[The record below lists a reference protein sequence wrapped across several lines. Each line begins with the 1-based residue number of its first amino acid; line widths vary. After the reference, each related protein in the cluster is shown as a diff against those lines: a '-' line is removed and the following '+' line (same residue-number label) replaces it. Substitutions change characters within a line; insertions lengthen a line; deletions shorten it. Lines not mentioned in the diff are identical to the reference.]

1 MKMIVAAILVAAI
14 AAAFAL
20 PGAAQLPAAFT
31 AAPAALP
38 LESAADPAT
47 AWLMAIGFL
56 AVIVF
61 RRLGD

>member
-1 MKMIVAAILVAAI
+1 MKMIVAAIVVAAI

-20 PGAAQLPAAFT
+20 PGAAQLPAAF

-38 LESAADPAT
+38 LEAAADPST